1 MERYLQLSDDDPTIY
16 EKDSK
21 VRLKKQIANTNLQIV
36 QCSTPANYFHALRRQ
51 IRRQYRK
58 PLIAFESKR
67 LLRYVKSYSYLE
79 EIDEGTRFNTVYP
92 EKYPEKINKPD

>member
-1 MERYLQLSDDDPTIY
+1 
-16 EKDSK
+16 
-21 VRLKKQIANTNLQIV
+21 LKKQIANTNLQIV

-67 LLRYVKSYSYLE
+67 LLRYVKVVMGVVHDLDQSYSYLE